1 MTTPGL
7 QEVKNNR
14 KFQAKKVV
22 TVAYRRWS
30 FTRVSNCE
38 ALTGPVLVFRM
49 GGRLC
54 EVVAYEKWSHM
65 EVGLYYI

>member
-1 MTTPGL
+1 M
-7 QEVKNNR
+7 
-14 KFQAKKVV
+14 V

-54 EVVAYEKWSHM
+54 EVVAYEVVAH
-65 EVGLYYI
+65 